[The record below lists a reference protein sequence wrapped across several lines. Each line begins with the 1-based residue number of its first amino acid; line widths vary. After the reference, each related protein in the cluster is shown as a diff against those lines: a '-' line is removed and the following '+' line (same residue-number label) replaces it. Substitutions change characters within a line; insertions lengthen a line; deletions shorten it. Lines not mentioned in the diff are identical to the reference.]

1 MSQLLLDTVL
11 KKFEDISGPEVVE
24 ESKINFNEPF
34 LTLASEKWNLEL
46 ARLLVEDEKLRFD
59 FLCCLTGIDYE
70 EHMEVVYNFY
80 SMELDQYLCIKVKM
94 PRSNPKIISVQPVW
108 KTADWHEREA
118 YDLLGIEFIGHP
130 NLTRIFLEDD
140 WVGHPLRKDYKFDK
154 EEMGL

>member
-1 MSQLLLDTVL
+1 MSQLLLDIVL
-11 KKFEDISGPEVVE
+11 KKIEDISGPDVVE

-34 LTLASEKWNLEL
+34 LSIASEHWNLEL

-59 FLCCLTGIDYE
+59 FLCCLSGIDYE